1 MNISVKQYRDL
12 LVTYLK
18 PLWIKVL
25 LLAAVLLGG
34 VSLELVCPQII
45 RHFIDAV
52 KAGEKIQVLTQA
64 ALLFLGVEAARQILS
79 VFTIYISTDVGYRS
93 TDQLRVDLIQHC
105 LRLDLSFHNTRTS
118 GEMIERIEGDVSAL
132 ADFFSQF
139 VPLVLGNILLLL
151 GVLLMF
157 FREDWR
163 MGLIFTGFSVLTLMV
178 FYRFREA
185 SSPLWRAKR
194 QASADLTGFIEERLG
209 GIEDIRANGAQ
220 GYVMRGLYQIAR
232 TDFQKGRKAAIVA
245 ETIDHVMLYPGKL
258 TRIAAYAVGFY
269 LFQGGAVTIGTV
281 YLFAHYTEMLLSPL
295 FQVWEEIGKLRRV
308 AASIQRIEEL
318 YHTESQI
325 VDGQNAFSPSGA
337 STLKFENVHFRYG
350 NGNPVLQDVSF
361 CLKPG
366 TVLGLLGR
374 TGSGKTTLIRLL
386 FRFYDPIQGTIR
398 LNNIDIST
406 IRLEDLRKHVG
417 LVTQDVQ
424 LLRATIRDNLT
435 FFDSSIGDKQI
446 LEAIDELGLTDWY
459 ASLPKGLDTELSSG
473 GGGVSAGEAQ
483 LLAFIRVLLK
493 DSRVIILDEASA
505 RLDLVTETLIE
516 RATQRLFQNRTG
528 VIIAHRLRTIRQVD
542 EIIVL
547 ENGRVLEHGLRPVLE
562 KDQDSRFYRLL
573 QVGMEEVLA

>member
-1 MNISVKQYRDL
+1 M
-12 LVTYLK
+12 
-18 PLWIKVL
+18 
-25 LLAAVLLGG
+25 
-34 VSLELVCPQII
+34 
-45 RHFIDAV
+45 
-52 KAGEKIQVLTQA
+52 
-64 ALLFLGVEAARQILS
+64 
-79 VFTIYISTDVGYRS
+79 
-93 TDQLRVDLIQHC
+93 
-105 LRLDLSFHNTRTS
+105 
-118 GEMIERIEGDVSAL
+118 
-132 ADFFSQF
+132 
-139 VPLVLGNILLLL
+139 
-151 GVLLMF
+151 
-157 FREDWR
+157 
-163 MGLIFTGFSVLTLMV
+163 
-178 FYRFREA
+178 
-185 SSPLWRAKR
+185 
-194 QASADLTGFIEERLG
+194 
-209 GIEDIRANGAQ
+209 
-220 GYVMRGLYQIAR
+220 
-232 TDFQKGRKAAIVA
+232 
-245 ETIDHVMLYPGKL
+245 
-258 TRIAAYAVGFY
+258 
-269 LFQGGAVTIGTV
+269 
-281 YLFAHYTEMLLSPL
+281 
-295 FQVWEEIGKLRRV
+295 
-308 AASIQRIEEL
+308 
-318 YHTESQI
+318 
-325 VDGQNAFSPSGA
+325 
-337 STLKFENVHFRYG
+337 
-350 NGNPVLQDVSF
+350 LQDVSF

-573 QVGMEEVLA
+573 QVGWRRYWHEDI